1 MAVQEGVCRL
11 CRRQAGLIAGR
22 DNHTRVDLTVAART
36 GHQLFIIGTL
46 RPRGGRPPG
55 PQITA
60 AGSPERWRHRI
71 RPRWMQPPL
80 FETAR
85 DLRGVSSRTPLLD
98 PELAGFLEARAG
110 RIAELRGWPPRTLG
124 SVRRGIRILCAIHE
138 VGEPVRAS
146 TIAQLTHTAIPSNH
160 VLEVFQDLDVLVDD
174 RPDSVHLWCDE
185 RLSFLADGIR
195 AEVDAWV
202 SILRN
207 GNRRR
212 SPRARSTVITQLGLV
227 RPFLRERT
235 AAYTTLRQVTRDDVT
250 TWLSNRPNRVQEA
263 SALRSLFGVLKK
275 EKLVFA
281 NPMRGV
287 TAGKPPTS
295 IPVPLTDQEVAAVAG
310 AARQD
315 LVLRTV
321 VALAGIHAMRPHLIR
336 TLLRGQVDLAGRRL
350 DPDGWNHPLD
360 DYTAEAISDYLAYRH
375 ERWPNSTNPHL
386 LITRNTATTTAP
398 VGTFWLDRLVQP
410 LPVALDRLRQ
420 DRILEEAAAT
430 GADPLHLAHVFALG
444 GKSSLRYT
452 QAVAASAAELSDQ

>member
-1 MAVQEGVCRL
+1 M
-11 CRRQAGLIAGR
+11 RRQVRELELEKEILRKAAACFAKEMGWLPGCEGR
-22 DNHTRVDLTVAART
+22 AD
-36 GHQLFIIGTL
+36 
-46 RPRGGRPPG
+46 RG
-55 PQITA
+55 
-60 AGSPERWRHRI
+60 
-71 RPRWMQPPL
+71 
-80 FETAR
+80 
-85 DLRGVSSRTPLLD
+85 
-98 PELAGFLEARAG
+98 
-110 RIAELRGWPPRTLG
+110 AEGWPPRTLG

-160 VLEVFQDLDVLVDD
+160 MLEVFEDLDLLVDD

-212 SPRARSTVITQLGLV
+212 SPRARSTVITRLGLV

-287 TAGKPPTS
+287 TAGKPHTS
-295 IPVPLTDQEVAAVAG
+295 IPVPLTDRKSQPSPARPAKTSSCGRSSRSRASTRSARTSSAPSCGARSIWQAAAWTRKAG
-310 AARQD
+310 TARWTTTPPRRSATTSPTGTNAGPTAPTRAD
-315 LVLRTV
+315 LR
-321 VALAGIHAMRPHLIR
+321 
-336 TLLRGQVDLAGRRL
+336 LRGE
-350 DPDGWNHPLD
+350 DP
-360 DYTAEAISDYLAYRH
+360 EA
-375 ERWPNSTNPHL
+375 PPVL
-386 LITRNTATTTAP
+386 LP
-398 VGTFWLDRLVQP
+398 C
-410 LPVALDRLRQ
+410 
-420 DRILEEAAAT
+420 
-430 GADPLHLAHVFALG
+430 G
-444 GKSSLRYT
+444 G
-452 QAVAASAAELSDQ
+452 